1 MGVLFPSSIPES
13 EKVVLVEDS
22 LSDFSDSDF
31 SRISPIL
38 SPTSSGSFLWTF
50 CCGRGT
56 GTAMVEPGSS
66 SVDVSGWF
74 SFLGNGT
81 GAGEEG
87 VVGLGVS
94 GGWSPSK
101 LV

>member
-1 MGVLFPSSIPES
+1 M
-13 EKVVLVEDS
+13 
-22 LSDFSDSDF
+22 
-31 SRISPIL
+31 
-38 SPTSSGSFLWTF
+38 
-50 CCGRGT
+50 
-56 GTAMVEPGSS
+56 EPGSS

-81 GAGEEG
+81 GPGEEG

>member
-1 MGVLFPSSIPES
+1 M
-13 EKVVLVEDS
+13 
-22 LSDFSDSDF
+22 
-31 SRISPIL
+31 
-38 SPTSSGSFLWTF
+38 
-50 CCGRGT
+50 
-56 GTAMVEPGSS
+56 EPGSS

-74 SFLGNGT
+74 SFLGNGN
-81 GAGEEG
+81 GAGEGG